1 MINKLLPVESELKP
15 IADNIRAVLAERGA
29 SDVLGAVIT
38 NLKANAENLKQHK
51 IDNWLSYGVYLPAV
65 ERVIALHSG
74 ESEEDFYSRTQY
86 PVNVV
91 EAYSVPG
98 DDLMTLVAADQYSQM
113 HKATYPI
120 NTAVWCLNEDEQH
133 YINLL
138 EYENRLKAI

>member
-15 IADNIRAVLAERGA
+15 IADNIRAVLKKRGTV
-29 SDVLGAVIT
+29 DVLDAVIT

-51 IDNWLSYGVYLPAV
+51 IDQWLSFGVYLPAV
-65 ERVIALHSG
+65 ERVIALHGG

-113 HKATYPI
+113 HKSTHPI